1 MTPRFI
7 PIVFAL
13 LFVVAG
19 TGTSALGQRPPGG
32 PPGGPP
38 SGAPPAGAPNSSPPT
53 GGPSSAG
60 GSGSTSSG
68 SQNQQGSAAG
78 TNSNL
83 GFGPVGRWWD
93 DKAVIQATGL
103 RKAQQQKMDAIF
115 NANKSSILN
124 AYKTFLSEQSKFDAL
139 KKDPAV
145 DKTRLFAAID
155 AVSQARASLQKATSE
170 MLLQIRAE
178 MDPDQIK
185 RLEKLQ

>member
-7 PIVFAL
+7 SIVFAL

-19 TGTSALGQRPPGG
+19 TGTSVLGQRPPGG

-38 SGAPPAGAPNSSPPT
+38 PGAPPAGAPNSGPP
-53 GGPSSAG
+53 GGGLPSSG
-60 GSGSTSSG
+60 GQGGAPNG
-68 SQNQQGSAAG
+68 SQNQRGTAGG

-124 AYKTFLSEQSKFDAL
+124 AYKTFLSEQSKLDAL